1 MALWGILDNNVSK
14 PKYLDRGQIVA
25 VNVTDGGADYVSAPS
40 VTISAPAA
48 GTQAT
53 ATATITDGVVTAVTI
68 TDPGAGYTSTDTIT
82 VTFGSGDAAAT
93 AVYHGAA
100 YNDGHIFFVDREEAQ
115 QAENK
120 AKGLLSPGWWLYR
133 TYTDAQSTVRHKSEL
148 LIAIDVPTATSGDAS
163 DDATL
168 VDRTIV
174 ISVQPTDQSVEE
186 GETATFS
193 VTAAATPTA
202 ALTYQ
207 WEKQEGG
214 VGAWGAIVGATS
226 ASYTTPVT
234 VLADDNGDKFRVV
247 ISSSGATSV
256 TSNAATLT
264 VTEAA

>member
-1 MALWGILDNNVSK
+1 MSLWGKLDNNASK

-25 VNVTDGGADYVSAPS
+25 VNVTNGGSGYVSAPS

-53 ATATITDGVVTAVTI
+53 ATATITGGVVTAVNI
-68 TDPGAGYTSTDTIT
+68 TNPGAGYTSTDTIT
-82 VTFGSGDAAAT
+82 VTFGSGAAT
-93 AVYHGAA
+93 ASAVYHGAA

-133 TYTDAQSTVRHKSEL
+133 TYTDAQSKTRHKSEL
-148 LIAIDVPTATSGDAS
+148 LVAMDVPTATSGDAS

-168 VDRTIV
+168 VDRTIA
-174 ISVQPTDQSVEE
+174 ISVQPTNQSVAE
-186 GETATFS
+186 GNTATFS

-207 WEKQEGG
+207 WQKQEGG
-214 VGAWGAIVGATS
+214 AGAWGDVVGATS
-226 ASYTTPVT
+226 ASYTTSNT
-234 VLADDNGDKFRVV
+234 VLATDNGDKYRVV
-247 ISSSGATSV
+247 VSSSGATSV
-256 TSNAATLT
+256 TSSAVTLT
-264 VTEAA
+264 VTA